1 VSRINRY
8 VIPQMYILFGFV
20 IVLQLDGLYNPSLAE
35 FAKYVA
41 AILLIVGMIWLL
53 TLVVKDF
60 LRAFDNPMNKKREE
74 EKK

>member
-1 VSRINRY
+1 MSRINRY

-20 IVLQLDGLYNPSLAE
+20 MVLQLDGLYNPALAE

-41 AILLIVGMIWLL
+41 ASLLIIGSIWLL

-60 LRAFDNPMNKKREE
+60 LRAFDDSLNKEREE
-74 EKK
+74 GKE